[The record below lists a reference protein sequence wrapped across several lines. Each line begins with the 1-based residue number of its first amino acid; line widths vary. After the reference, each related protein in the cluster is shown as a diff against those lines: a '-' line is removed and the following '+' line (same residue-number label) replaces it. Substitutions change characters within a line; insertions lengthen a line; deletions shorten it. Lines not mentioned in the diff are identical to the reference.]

1 MLDMLEEVADEKLLD
16 EMLEEKLAD
25 DDFEEDKLLVED
37 PIEDLLDEIEEAN
50 DELSVDDKLADDCEL
65 SLLEI
70 APDELDREDEAI
82 LPILD
87 CRLLTEDELITAPP
101 ESLPPPQ
108 ACNISNRLAA
118 NTNRYTLR

>member
-37 PIEDLLDEIEEAN
+37 PIEDLLDEIEE
-50 DELSVDDKLADDCEL
+50 LSVDDKLADDCEL

-87 CRLLTEDELITAPP
+87 CRVLTEDELITAPP